1 MTNPWPNPFEMSASR
16 SAMDCVLGCA
26 SPVSPVSPLSN
37 PAPVGPPTCRSVNG
51 FAVAAACLLYSL
63 YRLYGVAAPGLLS
76 RDLQEQQDRLR
87 SAPGFEHGSEREES
101 EGGSGNLH
109 QSSRLEH
116 RGHQLRAEERLVRGL
131 ARE

>member
-1 MTNPWPNPFEMSASR
+1 VTNPWPNPFVERSASR
-16 SAMDCVLGCA
+16 SAIDCVLGCA
-26 SPVSPVSPLSN
+26 SPVSPLSS
-37 PAPVGPPTCRSVNG
+37 PAPVRPPTCRSVNG

-63 YRLYGVAAPGLLS
+63 YRLCGVAAPGLLS

-87 SAPGFEHGSEREES
+87 SAPGFEPGSESEES

-109 QSSRLEH
+109 QPPRLEH